1 MHVCVCACVHV
12 CMCVCIKACTRGAG
26 ADDEGCGVG
35 GMCSADLAQVVIG
48 QRNRLLEYFF
58 ARRGTGKPQC
68 PVGRGEYEKFF
79 LQTPI
84 FTSGTSDCPLML
96 GPGLRCV
103 THVPSHPPPRAP
115 CLLAAARMRCA
126 MVREARG
133 PIGAPMGPTALAP
146 TVIHAHSHT
155 CTHAH
160 SHTFTHSQIHTFTHW
175 AGSFAKRQWGADFMA
190 QDGFLLTKV
199 DTCVEKDKATSNLV
213 HAYGVPLPRT

>member
-103 THVPSHPPPRAP
+103 THVPPHPPPRAP

-126 MVREARG
+126 MVEGGTGAHRRAYG
-133 PIGAPMGPTALAP
+133 PCRPC
-146 TVIHAHSHT
+146 AHCHT
-155 CTHAH
+155 CTQSRMHTCTQ
-160 SHTFTHSQIHTFTHW
+160 SHIHTFTNSHIHTLGRQLCEEAVGSRLHG
-175 AGSFAKRQWGADFMA
+175 AGR
-190 QDGFLLTKV
+190 
-199 DTCVEKDKATSNLV
+199 
-213 HAYGVPLPRT
+213 LPPH